1 MKIFVGDRF
10 NQFPTFVIFRAQNF
24 TNIIDRFKIILVKDL
39 TSKKLFLRLRRNPK
53 SKLHEF
59 SYFLDHKGRKYV

>member
-1 MKIFVGDRF
+1 MKTFVGDRF

-39 TSKKLFLRLRRNPK
+39 TSKKLFLRQ